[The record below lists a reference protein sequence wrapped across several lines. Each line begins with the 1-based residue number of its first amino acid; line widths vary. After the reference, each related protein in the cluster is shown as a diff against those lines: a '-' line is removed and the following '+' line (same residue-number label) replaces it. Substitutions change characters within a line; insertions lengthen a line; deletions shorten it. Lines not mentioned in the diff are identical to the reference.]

1 MRIKKEPVRKSGRN
15 AAPSRKLSAGK
26 ARRPSQAAPKKTR
39 ISVLIADDHTV
50 LREGLVSLIR
60 RKPDMAV
67 VGEASNGREA
77 VDLWKQHRPDV
88 TLLDLR
94 MPELD
99 GVGTIKQIR
108 EHDENARIIVL
119 TTFDGDEDIY
129 RAIQAGA
136 KGYLLKDV
144 PREALMDCIRR
155 VHAGETSVPM
165 HLVAKLADRVSG
177 ETLSKREIE
186 VLKLMA
192 KGKSNKEIAS
202 ALFISEGTVK
212 SHGKA
217 IFAKMNVV
225 SRTEAVAE
233 ATRRG
238 LIRL

>member
-1 MRIKKEPVRKSGRN
+1 MTSKKKTAASAKKSLKKSNAKKEP
-15 AAPSRKLSAGK
+15 SAGE
-26 ARRPSQAAPKKTR
+26 TR
-39 ISVLIADDHTV
+39 KPRITVLIADDHSV
-50 LREGLVSLIR
+50 VREGLVSLIT
-60 RKPDMAV
+60 RKADMV
-67 VGEASNGREA
+67 VAAEASNGREA
-77 VDLWKQHRPDV
+77 VDLWKEHRPDV

-99 GVGTIKQIR
+99 GVGAIKEIR
-108 EHDENARIIVL
+108 AIDEKARFVVL

-155 VHAGETSVPM
+155 VHAGEICVPV
-165 HLVAKLADRVSG
+165 HLAAKLADRVSG
-177 ETLSKREIE
+177 ESLSDREID

-192 KGKSNKEIAS
+192 LGKSNKEIGS
-202 ALFISEGTVK
+202 DLFISEGTVK
-212 SHGKA
+212 SHVKS
-217 IFAKMNVV
+217 IFAKLNVI
-225 SRTEAVAE
+225 SRTEAVAN

>member
-1 MRIKKEPVRKSGRN
+1 MSSKGERSPKQQRS
-15 AAPSRKLSAGK
+15 AAPRTTGQDASGARPLKSRI
-26 ARRPSQAAPKKTR
+26 R
-39 ISVLIADDHTV
+39 VLIADDHGV
-50 LREGLVSLIR
+50 VREGLVSMIQR
-60 RKPDMAV
+60 NKADMML

-77 VDLWKQHRPDV
+77 VELWEAHRPDV

-99 GVGTIKQIR
+99 GVDAIKEIR
-108 EHDENARIIVL
+108 ATDDKARIIVL

-144 PREALMDCIRR
+144 PREALMESIRR
-155 VHAGETSVPM
+155 VHAGETSLPM
-165 HLVAKLADRVSG
+165 HLVAKLAERVSG
-177 ETLSKREIE
+177 DTLSKREIE

-192 KGKSNKEIAS
+192 QGRSNKEIAS
-202 ALFISEGTVK
+202 ALYISEGTVK

-217 IFAKMNVV
+217 IFAKMHVV